1 MTMTDLTADGSTA
14 AARFEAIEATLARY
28 PHLDEAELG
37 DLKRWFRREA
47 SAFDVA
53 NLASRDAIAD
63 QYRAFRAK
71 HVDNFDAGDVLKG
84 LVGAS
89 LIAGVIGGIY
99 LMA

>member
-1 MTMTDLTADGSTA
+1 MTNMTADGSTA
-14 AARFEAIEATLARY
+14 AARFAAIEATLARY
-28 PHLDEAELG
+28 PQLDESELR
-37 DLKRWFRREA
+37 DLKHWFRREA

-53 NLASRDAIAD
+53 HLASRDAIAD